1 MVLLYC
7 LEFFSKGSRLQLVED
22 EPRWEAPQ
30 RLLGRGGG
38 KTRTLRLAPR
48 LGSPRERCWK
58 GEDAAV
64 LACSALGPARLGVL
78 WGRRPGRSHGL
89 PQQPPETSPAEHM
102 SLKGETSRLTVFVS

>member
-1 MVLLYC
+1 MGST
-7 LEFFSKGSRLQLVED
+7 SKAAGEGRGED
-22 EPRWEAPQ
+22 EDIATGTPAREPSRA
-30 RLLGRGGG
+30 LL
-38 KTRTLRLAPR
+38 
-48 LGSPRERCWK
+48 E

-102 SLKGETSRLTVFVS
+102 SLEGETSRLTVFVS